1 MKIIITESQIKTLL
15 ESSDKSNVIEQIL
28 EMEGIKYDG
37 CGFGGR
43 TYDNFGRKQD
53 TVEIYFK
60 FPNESKLRS
69 RSIHFITRN
78 NKVVSVDSSSDFRTI
93 TDGFRYIPEKVL
105 MDYFIEKAKT
115 YLEKI
120 LPYEYPND
128 SLKESVIKEENLK
141 SELKQMVK
149 SDGWEST
156 YPLVGDAETLAQFA
170 FDNDPMEFID
180 SLGLKKNISPYSTYF
195 FNDEGGA
202 FLSVNLYGFVE
213 LNYEISD
220 FLFKGF
226 NLDREGAKNVIKQ
239 WLSNRHDIK
248 VKIKNI
254 YL

>member
-1 MKIIITESQIKTLL
+1 MKIIITEEQYNMLL
-15 ESSDKSNVIEQIL
+15 ESNSSNVIEQIL
-28 EMEGIKYDG
+28 EMSGIKYDG

-93 TDGFRYIPEKVL
+93 ADGFRYIPTDVL
-105 MDYFIEKAKT
+105 MSYFIEKAKT

-141 SELKQMVK
+141 SELKRMVR
-149 SDGWEST
+149 SDGWESVS
-156 YPLVGDAETLAQFA
+156 PLVGGEETLAQLA

-180 SLGLKKNISPYSTYF
+180 SLGLKKENGDYSIYF
-195 FNDEGGA
+195 SNDEGTV
-202 FLSVNLYGFVE
+202 FLSISTLNGIVDLLYIVSE
-213 LNYEISD
+213 
-220 FLFKGF
+220 FLHKGF
-226 NLDREGAKNVIKQ
+226 NLNREQAKKVIKQ
-239 WLSNRHDIK
+239 WLSDRHDIK
-248 VKIKNI
+248 VKIRNI
-254 YL
+254 YI